1 MSELLNIKEL
11 KTYFYIEE
19 GTVKAVDGVSF
30 SLKKGETLGLVGESG
45 SGKTVTSLSILRLIP
60 SPPGRIISGE
70 VNLEGKDL
78 LKLSD
83 RDVRNIRGNVI
94 SMVFQ
99 DPMTSLNPVFTV
111 GDQIVETLEIHQ
123 DLNKEENFEKAL
135 GLLKEVGI
143 PNPEVRVFQYPH
155 EYSGGMRQRAMIA
168 MAIACRPK
176 ILIADEPTTALDVT
190 IQAQI
195 LELMN
200 LMKKEL
206 KNSILLI
213 THDLGVIAEMADNIA
228 IMYAGKIVE
237 YGDVRSIF
245 YNPSHPYTWGLLESI
260 PKLEKQ
266 TKKRLIPIDGNPP
279 SLLKLPA
286 GCSFNARCKYT
297 KDLCYKETPV
307 LEPIENSG
315 HKSACHLT
323 SGEIKT
329 ARGKKRK

>member
-1 MSELLNIKEL
+1 MPDLLKIRDL

-30 SLKKGETLGLVGESG
+30 SLKKGETLGIVGESG

-83 RDVRNIRGNVI
+83 RDMRNIRGNVI
-94 SMVFQ
+94 SMIFQ

-111 GDQIVETLEIHQ
+111 GDQIIETLEIHQ
-123 DLNKEENFEKAL
+123 NLNKEENFKKAVR
-135 GLLKEVGI
+135 LLKEVGI
-143 PNPEVRVFQYPH
+143 PNPDVRVFQYPH

-237 YGDVRSIF
+237 YGNVRSIF
-245 YNPSHPYTWGLLESI
+245 YSPSHPYTWGLLESI

-266 TKKRLIPIDGNPP
+266 TKERLIPIDGNPP
-279 SLLKLPA
+279 SLLTLPS
-286 GCSFNARCKYT
+286 GCSFNSRCKYA
-297 KDLCYKETPV
+297 KDICYKVTPV
-307 LEPIENSG
+307 LEPVDSAG
-315 HKSACHLT
+315 GKSACHLT
-323 SGEIKT
+323 PGERKS
-329 ARGKKRK
+329 ARGNKGK

>member
-1 MSELLNIKEL
+1 MKELLKVRDL

-30 SLKKGETLGLVGESG
+30 SLKKGETLGIVGESG

-70 VNLEGKDL
+70 ISLENKDL
-78 LKLSD
+78 LKLSNREV
-83 RDVRNIRGNVI
+83 RDIRGNVI

-111 GDQIVETLEIHQ
+111 GDQIIETLEIHQ
-123 DLNKEENFEKAL
+123 GLSKEENVEKAV

-143 PNPEVRVFQYPH
+143 PNPDIRVFQYPH

-206 KNSILLI
+206 ENSILLI

-245 YNPSHPYTWGLLESI
+245 YNPYHPYTWGLLESI

-266 TKKRLIPIDGNPP
+266 EKEKLVPIDGNPP
-279 SLLKLPA
+279 SLLKLPP
-286 GCSFNARCKYT
+286 GCSFNARCKYA
-297 KDLCYKETPV
+297 KDICYRVVPELKPV
-307 LEPIENSG
+307 HEEGRS
-315 HKSACHLT
+315 SACHLIAE
-323 SGEIKT
+323 EIRKV
-329 ARGKKRK
+329 RKNKRR